1 MKKIVVITLVIAA
14 MCTVG
19 CKKVQPEPP
28 QLEGLAMTFTGNI
41 EASALS
47 EESTRA
53 MASKDGFVKGDSI
66 GVFVVPWKNA
76 TTAGT
81 LLGQGNYADNV
92 PFIAGVDPTKF
103 APSAKDK
110 ITFPNA
116 TTKVN
121 VYAFAMYHKRYNDL
135 GTTPTSA
142 AWKVEA
148 DQSTAKAV
156 IKNDLITANNTG
168 VNGAGIAPTV
178 SAVPL
183 HFVHRLSKVEVL
195 FTAPTTYKGEA
206 VNLVK
211 AVYVVNS
218 KIDATVNL
226 TDTTSVPVLVA
237 GKDTASIS
245 AFKAEA
251 KASTSPVG
259 ATDYQYEA
267 IVLPQAIAANSIVAR
282 VVLEVGAA
290 KKLVTFDCI
299 SAVALT
305 YTVKEKVQL
314 KLTFEGENVLTIS
327 GVTIAAWGKTT
338 DAAAVAKRPSQVL
351 IIAVGNKTT
360 AATATS
366 ARLTVDNIA
375 YEASVTMKGDTMR
388 CSYLSRSEHFGNFL
402 TSVQFKNASGSNVGN
417 SFSGNWTIP
426 GRPNDYEYKD
436 VTTTLTF

>member
-1 MKKIVVITLVIAA
+1 MKKIVIITLVVAA

-28 QLEGLAMTFTGNI
+28 KVEGLAMTFTGNI

-53 MASKDGFVKGDSI
+53 LASKDAFKAGDSI

-92 PFIAGVDPTKF
+92 PFIAGADPTKF
-103 APSAKDK
+103 APSAADK

-135 GTTPTSA
+135 GTTPTA
-142 AWKVEA
+142 TAWKVETN
-148 DQSTAKAV
+148 QSTAKAV

-168 VNGAGIAPTV
+168 VSGAGIAPTM

-195 FTAPTTYKGEA
+195 FTAPKTYKGED

-218 KIDATVNL
+218 KIEATVNL
-226 TDTTSVPVLVA
+226 TDTTSVPTLLTA
-237 GKDTASIS
+237 KDTASIS

-251 KASTSPVG
+251 TASTNPVG
-259 ATDYQYEA
+259 STDYKYEA
-267 IVLPQAIAANSIVAR
+267 IVLPQTIAANSVVAR
-282 VVLEVGAA
+282 VVLEVGVA

-299 SAVALT
+299 SAVVLT
-305 YTVKEKVQL
+305 YTVKQKVQL
-314 KLTFEGENVLTIS
+314 KLTFEGENVLS
-327 GVTIAAWGKTT
+327 LGGVTIAPWGKTT

-351 IIAVGNKTT
+351 IKAAGNKTT

-366 ARLTVDNIA
+366 ARLTVDNVA
-375 YEASVTMKGDTMR
+375 YDASVTMKDDTMR
-388 CSYLSRSEHFGNFL
+388 CSYLSRSEHFGTVLN
-402 TSVQFKNASGSNVGN
+402 SIQFKNALGSNVGTN
-417 SFSGNWTIP
+417 YSGNWMIP

-436 VTTTLTF
+436 VTTTLNF